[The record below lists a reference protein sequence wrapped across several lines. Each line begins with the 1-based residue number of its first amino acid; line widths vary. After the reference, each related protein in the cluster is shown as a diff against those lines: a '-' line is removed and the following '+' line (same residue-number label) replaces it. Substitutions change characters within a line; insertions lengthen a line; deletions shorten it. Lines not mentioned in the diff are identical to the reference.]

1 MIAEEG
7 GNCMKIS
14 PIANFNT
21 TVQQVKYKNCN
32 LSPKYNNSGD
42 FFIKSNNLSFK
53 GEKDSKS
60 LKDNMETI
68 GFVGA
73 PILLSIIAGVLSAK
87 SMEVPDGYSIDTEA
101 RSIESAAITADADDG
116 IFVVEGTPINLD
128 ASRFDYAD
136 VENGIYRN
144 FDGSVDIDLLNGKYV
159 DTQNGIF
166 VDPESKIS
174 AFIDEDGDV
183 KHFPLISFG
192 NQNGFLSVHD
202 NPLPMDDAPNIV
214 EDGLIETGLHAVK
227 DLWADIFGKEDDNIE
242 VQDLFGRELAQ
253 AVDGNGETYLSVA
266 PVNFEQSSMPN
277 IHEFIEDINDK
288 NFQDYIDEHYP
299 QFTGADNL
307 DADDDIDEVGEI
319 NDEDVD
325 EDIDADTADNYDTDE
340 YDDDTSEDD
349 DYDDDA
355 DDDSF
360 DDDYAF

>member
-1 MIAEEG
+1 
-7 GNCMKIS
+7 
-14 PIANFNT
+14 
-21 TVQQVKYKNCN
+21 
-32 LSPKYNNSGD
+32 
-42 FFIKSNNLSFK
+42 
-53 GEKDSKS
+53 
-60 LKDNMETI
+60 METI

-87 SMEVPDGYSIDTEA
+87 SMEVPDDYSIDTEA

-299 QFTGADNL
+299 QFGGTDGL
-307 DADDDIDEVGEI
+307 DADNAIDEVDEI
-319 NDEDVD
+319 EV
-325 EDIDADTADNYDTDE
+325 ESPADNVDTDDLDE
-340 YDDDTSEDD
+340 YDSDDFDDESEDD
-349 DYDDDA
+349 DDGVDN
-355 DDDSF
+355 DSF
-360 DDDYAF
+360 DDDSAF

>member
-1 MIAEEG
+1 M
-7 GNCMKIS
+7 
-14 PIANFNT
+14 
-21 TVQQVKYKNCN
+21 
-32 LSPKYNNSGD
+32 SPKYNNSGD

-87 SMEVPDGYSIDTEA
+87 SMEVPDDYSIDTEA
-101 RSIESAAITADADDG
+101 RSIESGAITADADDG

-202 NPLPMDDAPNIV
+202 NPLPIDDAPNIV
-214 EDGLIETGLHAVK
+214 ENGLVETGVHAIK
-227 DLWADIFGKEDDNIE
+227 DLWEDIFGKEDCNAE

-253 AVDGNGETYLSVA
+253 AVDDNGETYLSVV
-266 PVNFEQSSMPN
+266 PINFEQSSMPN

-307 DADDDIDEVGEI
+307 DADDDIDEVDEI
-319 NDEDVD
+319 ENESSADDVD
-325 EDIDADTADNYDTDE
+325 TDDMDE
-340 YDDDTSEDD
+340 YDSDDFDDESEDD
-349 DYDDDA
+349 DDGA

>member
-7 GNCMKIS
+7 DNCMKVS

-68 GFVGA
+68 GFAGA

-87 SMEVPDGYSIDTEA
+87 SMEVPDDYSIDTEA

-174 AFIDEDGDV
+174 AFIDEDGDI

-277 IHEFIEDINDK
+277 IHESIEDINDK
-288 NFQDYIDEHYP
+288 NFQDYIEENYP
-299 QFTGADNL
+299 QFGGTDSL
-307 DADDDIDEVGEI
+307 DADDAIDEVDEI
-319 NDEDVD
+319 EDESPADDVD
-325 EDIDADTADNYDTDE
+325 TYDIDKYDSDDF
-340 YDDDTSEDD
+340 DDDESDD
-349 DYDDDA
+349 DDDDL

-360 DDDYAF
+360 NDDSVF

>member
-7 GNCMKIS
+7 DNCMKVS

-32 LSPKYNNSGD
+32 LSPKYDSSGD

-68 GFVGA
+68 GFAGA

-87 SMEVPDGYSIDTEA
+87 SMEVPDDYSIDTEA

-116 IFVVEGTPINLD
+116 IFVVKGTPINLD

-159 DTQNGIF
+159 DIQNGIF

-202 NPLPMDDAPNIV
+202 NSLPMDDAPNIV

-227 DLWADIFGKEDDNIE
+227 GLWADIFGTEGEGAE

-325 EDIDADTADNYDTDE
+325 EDIDADTVDNYDTDE

>member
-1 MIAEEG
+1 
-7 GNCMKIS
+7 MKIS

-21 TVQQVKYKNCN
+21 AIQQIKYKNHN
-32 LSPKYNNSGD
+32 LSPKYDNFGD

-53 GEKDSKS
+53 GEEKDSKS
-60 LKDNMETI
+60 LKDNLETI

-73 PILLSIIAGVLSAK
+73 PILLSITAGVLSAK
-87 SMEVPDGYSIDTEA
+87 SAEMPDDYSIDTEA
-101 RSIESAAITADADDG
+101 KSIESAAITADADDG
-116 IFVVEGTPINLD
+116 VFKVAGTPIDID

-202 NPLPMDDAPNIV
+202 NPLPIDDAPNIV
-214 EDGLIETGLHAVK
+214 ENGLVETGVHAIK
-227 DLWADIFGKEDDNIE
+227 DLWEDIFGKEDCNAE

-253 AVDGNGETYLSVA
+253 AVDDNGETYLSVV
-266 PVNFEQSSMPN
+266 PINFEQSSMPN

-307 DADDDIDEVGEI
+307 DADDTLD
-319 NDEDVD
+319 DVD
-325 EDIDADTADNYDTDE
+325 EIDEEDSADDDIDTDSSDDYDVDE
-340 YDDDTSEDD
+340 YDDDASEDD

-360 DDDYAF
+360 DDDFTF

>member
-1 MIAEEG
+1 MITEEG
-7 GNCMKIS
+7 DNCMKVS

-32 LSPKYNNSGD
+32 LSPKYDSSGD
-42 FFIKSNNLSFK
+42 FFVKSNNISFK
-53 GEKDSKS
+53 GEEKNSKS
-60 LKDNMETI
+60 LKNKLETM
-68 GFVGA
+68 GFVGV
-73 PILLSIIAGVLSAK
+73 PVLLSITAGVLSAK
-87 SMEVPDGYSIDTEA
+87 SMEVPDDYSIDTEA

-116 IFVVEGTPINLD
+116 IFVVKGTPINLD

-192 NQNGFLSVHD
+192 NQNGCLSVHD
-202 NPLPMDDAPNIV
+202 NPLPMDDVPNIV

-227 DLWADIFGKEDDNIE
+227 GLWADIFGTEGEGAE
-242 VQDLFGRELAQ
+242 VQDLFGRELVE
-253 AVDGNGETYLSVA
+253 AVDEDGETYLSVTPA
-266 PVNFEQSSMPN
+266 NFEQSSMPN

-299 QFTGADNL
+299 QFGGTDGL
-307 DADDDIDEVGEI
+307 DADDAIDEVDEI
-319 NDEDVD
+319 EV
-325 EDIDADTADNYDTDE
+325 ESPADNVDTDDLDE
-340 YDDDTSEDD
+340 YDSDDFDDESEDD
-349 DYDDDA
+349 DDGV

-360 DDDYAF
+360 DDDSAF